1 MTSPRSRA
9 RRPDDWPSSHVRART
24 DLSDRLDAPLEPAE
38 AEWLDTHLAVCPVC
52 TDTAAAYAAQRLEL
66 HALRDLTP
74 EPPRDLWA
82 RTAAAIESE
91 SRFRDAGRR
100 SFGRRRASLAPFAL
114 LGTAVAVAVIVGTLS
129 SSRRPGGDGTATPTG
144 DVAIASAPGGSVA
157 SAVPGATPV
166 AVAQRVEWLSRSS
179 DGEFR
184 IQIANVDEVC
194 PPEAVVP
201 CDTAAPVE
209 NVDVSLGR
217 NLASAFGSEHS
228 DTLIVF
234 NNPDVGDPGSV
245 RVVPLATDSG
255 ASPSPTPSPSATVSP
270 TTSPTPV
277 ATPTPSATPTRSPT
291 PTGKATPTT
300 LPASPTPSIASHS
313 PSPTADPTGSLE
325 PSPSVAVSP
334 SPSGGAVEI
343 ARDVVLVG
351 QSAAYSP
358 SGAWFAF
365 SARPADGS
373 IGPDIYVWKVGDP
386 LATPI
391 TADHR
396 SIFGSWTGESIVG
409 STVSEAPI
417 GNGQGAATELVP
429 ESFLVDPQ
437 TREIVA
443 LPEAGRAWRPALDPS
458 GRKAVYWAGTL
469 RATEDSG
476 FAPDAGRL
484 VLGSWAGNGTDLDR
498 SSAEPSSIASPDAS
512 VEPSSAPSPNA
523 SAVTG
528 EQAAAHDEVTIA
540 AGRMQDWDARWDA
553 AGTHLAVW
561 IADAQDPTVGR
572 LSLYGV
578 SSFDGRIDVK
588 NPLLDAQ
595 LATAGFAISDG
606 QLVWASPSGDGVVTG
621 ERIQVLA
628 WTDQGQGQVESVPG
642 PVIVIR

>member
-1 MTSPRSRA
+1 MSFPRGRA
-9 RRPDDWPSSHVRART
+9 RRPDDWPSSHVRARA
-24 DLSDRLDAPLEPAE
+24 DLSDRLDAPLEPVE
-38 AEWLDTHLAVCPVC
+38 AEWLDTHLAACPVC
-52 TDTAAAYAAQRLEL
+52 TETATDYAAQRLEL
-66 HALRDLTP
+66 RALRDRTP

-100 SFGRRRASLAPFAL
+100 TFGRRRASLAPFAL
-114 LGTAVAVAVIVGTLS
+114 LGTAVAVAVIVGTLTS
-129 SSRRPGGDGTATPTG
+129 SQRPGGDGTATPTN
-144 DVAIASAPGGSVA
+144 DVAVASDPEGSGP

-179 DGEFR
+179 DGAFR
-184 IQIANVDEVC
+184 IQVANVDEVC

-209 NVDVSLGR
+209 NVEISLGR
-217 NLASAFGSEHS
+217 NLASAFGSEHT
-228 DTLIVF
+228 DALIVV
-234 NNPDVGDPGSV
+234 NNPGVGDPGTV

-255 ASPSPTPSPSATVSP
+255 ASPGPTPSPSVTFSP
-270 TTSPTPV
+270 TASPTPIV
-277 ATPTPSATPTRSPT
+277 TSSPSAKPTRSPSPT
-291 PTGKATPTT
+291 PTPKATPTT
-300 LPASPTPSIASHS
+300 GPASPTPPVASS
-313 PSPTADPTGSLE
+313 SPTQSPDATASRE

-334 SPSGGAVEI
+334 SPASGAVEI

-351 QSAAYSP
+351 QTAAYSP
-358 SGAWFAF
+358 SGGWFAF

-391 TADHR
+391 TVDHR
-396 SIFGSWTGESIVG
+396 SVFGSWAGETIVG
-409 STVSEAPI
+409 STVVETAK
-417 GNGQGAATELVP
+417 GNGQGTETDLVP
-429 ESFLVDPQ
+429 ESFLIDPL
-437 TREIVA
+437 THEIMA
-443 LPEAGRAWRPALDPS
+443 LPQAGRAWRPALDPS

-469 RATEDSG
+469 RATEGPG
-476 FAPDAGRL
+476 FAPEAGRL
-484 VLGSWAGNGTDLDR
+484 VLGSWRADGSGVVGPSADP
-498 SSAEPSSIASPDAS
+498 SSAASPDAS
-512 VEPSSAPSPNA
+512 AL
-523 SAVTG
+523 TG

-540 AGRMQDWDARWDA
+540 AGRMEDWDARWDA

-561 IADAQDPTVGR
+561 IADAQDPAIGR

-588 NPLLDAQ
+588 KPLLDAQ

-606 QLVWASPSGDGVVTG
+606 QLVWASPSADGTATGD
-621 ERIQVLA
+621 RIKVLA
-628 WTDQGQGQVESVPG
+628 WTDQGQGQVQSVPG

>member
-1 MTSPRSRA
+1 MSFPRGRA
-9 RRPDDWPSSHVRART
+9 RRPDDWPSSHVRARA
-24 DLSDRLDAPLEPAE
+24 DLSDRLDALLEAAE
-38 AEWLDTHLAVCPVC
+38 AEWLDTHLAACPVC
-52 TDTAAAYAAQRLEL
+52 TETASAYASQRLEL
-66 HALRDLTP
+66 RALRDRTP

-82 RTAAAIESE
+82 RTSAAIESE

-100 SFGRRRASLAPFAL
+100 TLGRRRASLAPFAL

-129 SSRRPGGDGTATPTG
+129 SSRRPAGDGTATPTS
-144 DVAIASAPGGSVA
+144 DVAIASDPGGSGP

-179 DGEFR
+179 DGAFR

-194 PPEAVVP
+194 PPEAIEP
-201 CDTAAPVE
+201 CDAAAPVE
-209 NVDVSLGR
+209 NAEVSLGR
-217 NLASAFGSEHS
+217 NLASAFGSEHT

-245 RVVPLATDSG
+245 RVVPLATDRG
-255 ASPSPTPSPSATVSP
+255 ASPSPTPSPSVTVSP

-277 ATPTPSATPTRSPT
+277 TTPSPSAKPTRSPSLTPTTRPTPTAGSATPTPPIASISPT
-291 PTGKATPTT
+291 PTA
-300 LPASPTPSIASHS
+300 
-313 PSPTADPTGSLE
+313 SLE
-325 PSPSVAVSP
+325 PSPSAAVSP
-334 SPSGGAVEI
+334 SPSSGAVEI

-365 SARPADGS
+365 SARPADGRT
-373 IGPDIYVWKVGDP
+373 GPDIYVWKVGEA

-396 SIFGSWTGESIVG
+396 SIFGSWAGESIVG
-409 STVSEAPI
+409 STVIETPV

-429 ESFLVDPQ
+429 ESFLIDPLTQ
-437 TREIVA
+437 EVVT
-443 LPEAGRAWRPALDPS
+443 LPQAGRAWRPALDPF

-469 RATEDSG
+469 RATDGPG
-476 FAPDAGRL
+476 FAPEAGRL
-484 VLGSWAGNGTDLDR
+484 VLGSWAANGVGVVS
-498 SSAEPSSIASPDAS
+498 SSADPSGVSSPD
-512 VEPSSAPSPNA
+512 PSAL
-523 SAVTG
+523 TDQ
-528 EQAAAHDEVTIA
+528 QADALDEVTIA
-540 AGRMQDWDARWDA
+540 AGRMEDWDARWDA

-561 IADAQDPTVGR
+561 IADAQDPTIGR

-588 NPLLDAQ
+588 KPLLDAQ

-606 QLVWASPSGDGVVTG
+606 QLVWASPSAPGAVTG
-621 ERIQVLA
+621 DRIQVLA